1 MRDERFEVTVTALRQ
16 PVTALSLGGLRQR
29 RCRPRNEIP
38 RPSASV
44 VPGAA
49 HCAGGG
55 SNGAAPAA
63 GREQPAWRAP
73 VFSPRDNGA
82 ARLHGRS
89 GQLGSDREKHR
100 APAAGSPR
108 RGRKSPSSAL
118 GQRNR
123 AAPAGHG
130 GGGPSLRREETS
142 NVGIAIGESKPP
154 RISAETE
161 LGGGV
166 GRIWSE
172 ASGLRGTDWPT
183 GLVLPQ

>member
-108 RGRKSPSSAL
+108 RGRKSRPVRPWGSATGPL
-118 GQRNR
+118 PLVMAGAVHHFAGRKHPMSESQSVSRSRLELVRKLNWV
-123 AAPAGHG
+123 AAWAEY
-130 GGGPSLRREETS
+130 GPRQADC
-142 NVGIAIGESKPP
+142 GA
-154 RISAETE
+154 
-161 LGGGV
+161 
-166 GRIWSE
+166 
-172 ASGLRGTDWPT
+172 PT
-183 GLVLPQ
+183 GRPA